1 MVFQEE
7 KIPPNLPQRQGFK
20 FQLRPFWR
28 RHKLSILIITATL
41 TGFFIGLTLRRFEP
55 DSRTIQLIGFPGKLV
70 IRSFILLI
78 VPLIVCNVTVGISSL
93 GKGNNGRLVGL
104 TISFFFGIAL
114 FCAVLGIILAFLIH
128 PGRLSTSLENNSG
141 EQYRSNNDDQIL
153 DSVIDL
159 FRNAFPNNLMRATF
173 MNEVTVV
180 KRQPLFEFSN
190 TTEQNATTSTKVVK
204 LQDGVNYIG
213 LLVFSVVFGCAMSSL
228 GDKVAL
234 LRQVI
239 VQINAVIMKILQFLL
254 WILIIG
260 MFFWMCEEGL
270 KTSSVTEMFR
280 NIGLYLVTVFS
291 GYAIHQLVLLP
302 TLYLLIVRKNPLKF
316 FVSILPV
323 FFTAFGTSSSF
334 YLNGS
339 AATLPV
345 TMRTMEEQNKA
356 HPCVTRFVL
365 PLGMIAHMGGGCID
379 LTIQVLFIS
388 QVMAIHLGAGA
399 LVILSLTTVL
409 LTVAAPG
416 IAGGPNPV
424 YLLAALSSVGIRN
437 PSYISLLLAID
448 WLVDRFR
455 TSSNVIG
462 DCYVAVFVQ
471 KLCKHLPD
479 VTENESVE
487 DNPIRDLG
495 RENDLQDKDVVFT
508 KL

>member
-291 GYAIHQLVLLP
+291 GYAIHH
-302 TLYLLIVRKNPLKF
+302 
-316 FVSILPV
+316 
-323 FFTAFGTSSSF
+323 
-334 YLNGS
+334 

-399 LVILSLTTVL
+399 LVILSSSQTIYYCEITTVKNYFSSLTTVL

>member
-291 GYAIHQLVLLP
+291 GYAIHH
-302 TLYLLIVRKNPLKF
+302 
-316 FVSILPV
+316 
-323 FFTAFGTSSSF
+323 
-334 YLNGS
+334 

-365 PLGMIAHMGGGCID
+365 PPRNDCPHGRRMYRSYNSGSFHLSGNGYSSWSWSLGDFKSYNSVVDGGSTRNSWRSKSCVSIGSSFVCGNQESFLYI
-379 LTIQVLFIS
+379 
-388 QVMAIHLGAGA
+388 
-399 LVILSLTTVL
+399 
-409 LTVAAPG
+409 LTV
-416 IAGGPNPV
+416 
-424 YLLAALSSVGIRN
+424 
-437 PSYISLLLAID
+437 SY
-448 WLVDRFR
+448 
-455 TSSNVIG
+455 
-462 DCYVAVFVQ
+462 
-471 KLCKHLPD
+471 
-479 VTENESVE
+479 
-487 DNPIRDLG
+487 
-495 RENDLQDKDVVFT
+495 
-508 KL
+508 